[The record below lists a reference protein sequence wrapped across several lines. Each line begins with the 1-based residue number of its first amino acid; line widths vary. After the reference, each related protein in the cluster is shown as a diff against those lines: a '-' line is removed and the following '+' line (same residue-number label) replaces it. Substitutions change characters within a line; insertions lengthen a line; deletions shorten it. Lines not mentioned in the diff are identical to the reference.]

1 MPSARRSS
9 STLPRAGLFLI
20 SILRTI
26 VSSSNVKGTCGILE
40 RAAVPSPALK
50 PERRGLRS
58 CPQRAGVWE
67 LIHSTAALELL
78 TGETEPNARS
88 HRLPSILCSYR
99 TLRHRPPNGLFRRLS
114 SGTYHHSIC
123 SLARPASDRAI
134 TPRRMASPELTEVVQ
149 RIRQARTLLGQRPN
163 FVKA

>member
-1 MPSARRSS
+1 
-9 STLPRAGLFLI
+9 LI
-20 SILRTI
+20 SIPPTI

-58 CPQRAGVWE
+58 RPQRAGVWE
-67 LIHSTAALELL
+67 LIHSTAALVLL

-99 TLRHRPPNGLFRRLS
+99 TLRHRPPNGFFRHFS
-114 SGTYHHSIC
+114 TGTYHHSIC
-123 SLARPASDRAI
+123 SLAHLASNRPIA
-134 TPRRMASPELTEVVQ
+134 PRRMASPELTEVYC
-149 RIRQARTLLGQRPN
+149 RTRRACSSLGRRRH
-163 FVKA
+163 FVVV